1 MYKIAILGTENTHA
15 WGFTKLIAEGK
26 YPELEVVGL
35 YGNEEGNTAIKNQ
48 SGYDCFMN
56 DYNDLVGKV
65 DAIMVTARH
74 GGNHLKY
81 ALEYIKKGIP
91 VWMDKPITASV
102 EETRELV
109 ELCKKYGN
117 PICGGS
123 MLGLVDDVL
132 DMKKVFEES
141 KTVAGGAVVAPVN
154 MENPYGNFWFY
165 SSHLIQ
171 VILSVFG
178 NDVKSV
184 SAHKSAKGVTA
195 IYRYENFDVTA
206 TYGEAYYNYGITLY
220 GDTVTYKSIGLGEG
234 TEREMD
240 EFMEMLKTGKSPKSF
255 EDLTRAVFVTDATI
269 RSFKN
274 DGAFTEIES
283 L

>member
-15 WGFTKLIAEGK
+15 WGFTKLIADGK

-35 YGNEEGNTAIKNQ
+35 FGNEEGNTAIKNQ
-48 SGYDCFMN
+48 SGYDCFMK

-65 DAIMVTARH
+65 DAVMVTARH

-81 ALEYIKKGIP
+81 AYEYIKTGIP
-91 VWMDKPITASV
+91 VWMDKPITASIEDV
-102 EETRELV
+102 RELV
-109 ELCKKYGN
+109 KMCKKYGN
-117 PICGGS
+117 VICGGS
-123 MLGLVDDVL
+123 MLGLVKDVH
-132 DMKKVFEES
+132 DMRKAFEES
-141 KTVAGGAVVAPVN
+141 KTVAGGSVVAPVN

-171 VILSVFG
+171 TILSVFG

-184 SAHKSAKGVTA
+184 SDHKSAKGVTA

-206 TYGEAYYNYGITLY
+206 TYGEAYYNYNVTLY
-220 GDTVTYKSIGLGEG
+220 GDKVISKNINLDDG
-234 TEREMD
+234 TEEEMD
-240 EFMEMLKTGKSPKSF
+240 EFMEMLRSGKSPKSY

>member
-15 WGFTKLIAEGK
+15 WGFTKLISEGK

-35 YGNEEGNTAIKNQ
+35 FGNEEGNTAIKNQ
-48 SGYDCFMN
+48 SGYNCFMK

-65 DAIMVTARH
+65 DAVMITARH

-81 ALEYIKKGIP
+81 AYEYIKTGIP
-91 VWMDKPITASV
+91 VWMDKPITASI

-109 ELCKKYGN
+109 EMCKKHGN
-117 PICGGS
+117 IICGGS

-132 DMKKVFEES
+132 DMRKVFLES
-141 KTVAGGAVVAPVN
+141 KTIEGGSVVAPVN

-171 VILSVFG
+171 IILSVFG

-195 IYRYENFDVTA
+195 IYRYDNFDVTA

-220 GDTVTYKSIGLGEG
+220 GDTVTYKSIGLAEG
-234 TEREMD
+234 TEREMN
-240 EFMEMLKTGKSPKSF
+240 EFMEMLHTGKAPKSF

-269 RSFKN
+269 KSFKN
-274 DGAFTEIES
+274 NGVFTEIES